1 MKKQP
6 EPIEKVR
13 SEAEELLLAIAVSQT
28 RIDLLTEQ
36 FNEEIERLKAHYEG
50 MIAPMKATVERDGK
64 ALQGLMKANKAVLFD
79 GTDVVRLVNG
89 TLIREAG
96 DKVTIPK
103 TALAKCEELGFME
116 VIKTVK
122 SLDRDAVEKWPDERL
137 FLIGAERKTK
147 EEFSYDTHIARI
159 SEKVIP

>member
-28 RIDLLTEQ
+28 GIDLLTEQ
-36 FNEEIERLKAHYEG
+36 FNEELEHLKAHYEG
-50 MIAPMKATVERDGK
+50 MMAPMKATVERDGK

-103 TALAKCEELGFME
+103 TALAKCKELGFTDI
-116 VIKTVK
+116 VKTVE
-122 SLDRDAVEKWPDERL
+122 SLDRAAVEKWPDEKL
-137 FLIGAERKTK
+137 FLIGAKRKP
-147 EEFSYDTHIARI
+147 D
-159 SEKVIP
+159 EKFEYELKR

>member
-6 EPIEKVR
+6 EPIDKVK

-28 RIDLLTEQ
+28 GIDLLTEQ
-36 FNEEIERLKAHYEG
+36 FNEELERLKAHYEG
-50 MIAPMKATVERDGK
+50 MMAPMKATVERDGK
-64 ALQGLMKANKAVLFD
+64 ALQGLMKANKTVLFD

-103 TALAKCEELGFME
+103 TALAKCEELGLTD

-137 FLIGAERKTK
+137 FLIGATRKPG
-147 EEFSYDTHIARI
+147 
-159 SEKVIP
+159 EKFEYELKR